1 MMRLQLSKVIGHRG
15 ACSYA
20 PENTIVSMQKAH
32 ELGLQW
38 VEFDVMLTRC
48 HQPIVIHDT
57 TLNRTT
63 NGIGEVADTDYATI
77 AKLDAGSWFSS
88 RYKDVKVP
96 TFKEILACLDNL
108 SLGIN
113 VEIKPYSG
121 FEELTAKIVTQQLK
135 AHWPVNN
142 LAPLV
147 SSFSSTVIEIVRGL
161 DSEIALGYAID
172 SWEGNWEQ
180 IIEQYRCISLHVNHR
195 MLNPQR
201 VETIKQSGRRVLCYT
216 VNEASRAKELFQWG
230 VDAIF
235 TDYPDV
241 INSDL

>member
-1 MMRLQLSKVIGHRG
+1 MKLQLSKVIGHRG

-20 PENTIVSMQKAH
+20 PENTIVSMQKAY

-48 HQPIVIHDT
+48 HQPIIIHDT
-57 TLNRTT
+57 TLSRTT
-63 NGIGEVADTDYATI
+63 NGMGEVADTDYATI

-88 RYKDVKVP
+88 QYKGVKVP
-96 TFKEILACLDNL
+96 TFKEMLAHLDNL

-135 AHWPVNN
+135 THWPVNN

-147 SSFSSTVIEIVRGL
+147 SSFSSTVIETVRSL
-161 DSEIALGYAID
+161 DTEIALGYAIESWD
-172 SWEGNWEQ
+172 SDWEQ
-180 IIEQYRCISLHVNHR
+180 IIDQYHCISLHVDHTI
-195 MLNPQR
+195 LNPKR
-201 VETIKQSGRRVLCYT
+201 VETIKQSGRLVLCYT
-216 VNEASRAKELFQWG
+216 VNDVSRAKELFQWG
-230 VDAIF
+230 VDAVF
-235 TDYPDV
+235 TDYPCGILLDV
-241 INSDL
+241 